1 MTVGWLYV
9 EIEHLSAHELLFAV
23 RFYVYVYVY
32 VYTVL
37 CMRGDFAHLGERAT
51 LKFMLHIIIG

>member
-23 RFYVYVYVY
+23 RFYVY